1 MLLHGAIVPP
11 RAVLE
16 AVVGVLESVPVPA
29 VAVVETP
36 EPSRRGLLGRLGGR
50 RHEDPGEP
58 APAVPDVLNHVPVED
73 LYLPVT
79 EFGNLTT
86 SDAHQLAGVITE
98 AARTWSP
105 VTVHFAG
112 GTALDFPGDWSVW
125 AKLAG
130 DLDPLMAIARGMT
143 QSVEQLGLFVDRR
156 LFRPMLSLA
165 TVTEA
170 TTGPYL
176 QAVVDAFDAFRG
188 EDWTIDH
195 VTLMTQ
201 SFDGTRPVPKEFQR
215 IALGGP

>member
-16 AVVGVLESVPVPA
+16 AVDEVLRSVPVPTA
-29 VAVVETP
+29 ATTETQAP
-36 EPSRRGLLGRLGGR
+36 RKGLLGRLSGR
-50 RHEDPGEP
+50 RPEGVEQPTP
-58 APAVPDVLNHVPVED
+58 ADVVDHVPLVD
-73 LYLPVT
+73 MYLRVT

-86 SDAHQLAGVITE
+86 SDAHQLARVIAE
-98 AARTWSP
+98 SARDWSP
-105 VTVHFAG
+105 ATVHFAG

-130 DLDPLMAIARGMT
+130 DVDPLMAIARGMT

-176 QAVVDAFDAFRG
+176 QAVVDALEAFRG
-188 EDWTIDH
+188 EDWTVDH

-201 SFDGTRPVPKEFQR
+201 SFDGTRPVPKEFER
-215 IALGGP
+215 IPLALG